1 MTPKGPLK
9 AHTES
14 RKIDRDLLF
23 RSIILILL
31 LQFHREFAHLTKK
44 QKKIA
49 KNFVIYLTKLT
60 NDLHY

>member
-44 QKKIA
+44 QKKSPKILSS
-49 KNFVIYLTKLT
+49 I
-60 NDLHY
+60 